1 VKTAADSN
9 VSKIVT
15 MEKNCVTRRKKGQER
30 IIDTPYAGIIS
41 SEYQIEKR
49 RLQYELLKI
58 QQDVVKRNR
67 RLAILFEGRD
77 AAGKGA
83 TIKRFTEYL
92 MPKHYR
98 IVQLGVPTPKES
110 KNWFHRYEKELPT
123 EQEIVFLDRSWYNR
137 ALVEPTMGYCSESQ
151 YKYFMNKV
159 LKWEEDHM
167 RGGLEIVKFYLSV
180 DIKTQLIRFNQ
191 RMRDPLKFW
200 KISENDLKARKK
212 WQRFS
217 AYKEQ
222 MFSRT
227 SSELSPWVV
236 VNSNS
241 KREAVLTCMLYLTS
255 LNNKDFAPLTGE
267 LMQTGYEISLKG
279 VVFKGL
285 SAKQYAVIASLSQ
298 E

>member
-1 VKTAADSN
+1 MGKTAQN
-9 VSKIVT
+9 TKTCVS
-15 MEKNCVTRRKKGQER
+15 TRKRGVER
-30 IIDTPYAGIIS
+30 LIDTPYTGINS

-49 RLQYELLKI
+49 RLQYGLLKI
-58 QQDVVKRNR
+58 QQDVVKKNR

-83 TIKRFTEYL
+83 TIKRFAEYL

-98 IVQLGVPTPKES
+98 IVELGVPTPKES
-110 KNWFHRYEKELPT
+110 KNWFHRYEKELPHD
-123 EQEIVFLDRSWYNR
+123 QEIVFFDRSWYTR
-137 ALVEPTMGYCSESQ
+137 ALVEPTMGYCTESQ
-151 YKYFMNKV
+151 YKYFMKKV
-159 LKWEEDHM
+159 LKWEEGLM
-167 RGGLEIVKFYLSV
+167 RRGLEIVKFYLSV
-180 DIKTQLIRFNQ
+180 DIRTQLIRFNE

-200 KISENDLKARKK
+200 KLSENDLKARKK

-222 MFSRT
+222 MFART

-241 KREAVLTCMLYLTS
+241 KREAVLTCMLYMTS
-255 LNNKDFAPLTGE
+255 LNNKDFTPLTGE
-267 LMQTGYEISLKG
+267 LMQTQYEINLKG
-279 VVFKGL
+279 VTFKGL
-285 SAKQYAVIASLSQ
+285 SAQQYAVIASLS